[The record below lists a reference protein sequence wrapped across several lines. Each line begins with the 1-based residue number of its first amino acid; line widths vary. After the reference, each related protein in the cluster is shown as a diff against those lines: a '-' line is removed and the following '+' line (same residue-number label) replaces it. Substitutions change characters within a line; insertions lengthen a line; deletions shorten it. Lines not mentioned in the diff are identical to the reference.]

1 MLRSFHK
8 TIVLAAPAVLFP
20 SPAIAQSPRQAN
32 PERPTFA
39 THAYAVAPGYVEL
52 EQGLAARGVG
62 SLREETSWDVNLKL
76 GVSRHVQAALVG
88 PLYTRGGAGGGV
100 GGLGLALKLR
110 TDVSS
115 RAALA
120 IVSSV
125 KVGRAAC
132 RGRG

>member
-39 THAYAVAPGYVEL
+39 THAYAVVPGYVEL

-62 SLREETSWDVNLKL
+62 SLREETSWDVTLKL
-76 GVSRHVQAALVG
+76 GVSRSEELTSELQSPYDLVCR
-88 PLYTRGGAGGGV
+88 L
-100 GGLGLALKLR
+100 LLEKKKKHINNDR
-110 TDVSS
+110 THLSTPVSE
-115 RAALA
+115 
-120 IVSSV
+120 
-125 KVGRAAC
+125 
-132 RGRG
+132 